1 MYCLTQNSLRDKIKK
16 SKNEKEVIYMKIKA
30 AIFDMDGTLIDSL
43 MLWDI
48 LWGVLSR
55 KYLDG
60 KAFKPDTETDKAIR
74 TMPVFEAMEYLHEK
88 CNIGESGEALYKIA
102 TDTFRNFYENEV
114 KLKKGMREL
123 LDFFYENGVKM
134 CLATANDS
142 DLVEVVL
149 NHCDIKKYFPKL
161 FSCKELGKGKEE
173 PDVFYLALE
182 WLGTEK
188 EKTWVF
194 EDSFVALN
202 TAAEAGFP
210 TVGVYDK
217 YSFRQDFLEEK
228 STVYISENED
238 VTKLISK
245 FNAE

>member
-1 MYCLTQNSLRDKIKK
+1 
-16 SKNEKEVIYMKIKA
+16 MKIKA

-48 LWGVLSR
+48 LWGVFGK
-55 KYLDG
+55 KYLGG

-74 TMPVFEAMEYLHEK
+74 TMPVKEAMEYIHEK
-88 CNIGESGEALYKIA
+88 CSIGESGEELYKIA

-114 KLKKGMREL
+114 CLKKGMKEV
-123 LDFFYENGVKM
+123 LDYFYENGVKM

-149 NHCDIKKYFPKL
+149 RRCNIEKYFLRL
-161 FSCKELGKGKEE
+161 FSCKELGKGKESPE
-173 PDVFYLALE
+173 VFNLALE
-182 WLGTEK
+182 WLGTPK
-188 EKTWVF
+188 EETWVF

-202 TAAEAGFP
+202 TASEAGFP

-217 YSFRQDFLEEK
+217 YSFRQDFLKEK
-228 STVYISENED
+228 STIYVSENED
-238 VTKLISK
+238 ATVVISK
-245 FNAE
+245 LNPQ